1 MGKSGKIYYPEWEST
16 TEFNGD
22 RIIIT
27 FKEELPEDVTPI
39 EGCDIGYVPA
49 GSKIYQLTNQGMLHY
64 MYTKGGKVITY
75 GGRPPRVYDFE
86 YEVDDIMGEREAN
99 LEW

>member
-39 EGCDIGYVPA
+39 EGCDIGYVQRA
-49 GSKIYQLTNQGMLHY
+49 AKSTS
-64 MYTKGGKVITY
+64 
-75 GGRPPRVYDFE
+75 
-86 YEVDDIMGEREAN
+86 
-99 LEW
+99 